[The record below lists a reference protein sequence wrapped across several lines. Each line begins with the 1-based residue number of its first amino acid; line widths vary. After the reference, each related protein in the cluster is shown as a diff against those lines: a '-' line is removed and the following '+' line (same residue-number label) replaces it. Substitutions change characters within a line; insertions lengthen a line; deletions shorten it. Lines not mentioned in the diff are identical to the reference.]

1 MLHFRATY
9 WSRCSSFKAFLTYTI
24 AWKLQGKVSLGC
36 CACWVRAA
44 ASKRLFEKPVVK
56 GCALHMGWREERH
69 PSTTV
74 LTYWGW
80 QLLHPPVQKAWAQQA
95 LLTGLPWELSGTDS
109 DLGAALWRRTGARLK
124 ASLHC
129 VSTGFLCWPSKEW
142 LCGAAWG
149 KGEPATPGVT
159 SEMEALQQHCHT
171 SPSWMQGKHQLG
183 CLGSVTQLQRQH
195 RQLVQGA
202 AASPTHTHPSSRRVL
217 AFKVILSGSEVPA
230 GVSKRAPAL
239 LLLLL
244 GLPLHQ
250 WCCCSYEFYVSAFR
264 DNLTNHIFFRD
275 HKQE

>member
-9 WSRCSSFKAFLTYTI
+9 WSRCSLFKAFLTYTT

-129 VSTGFLCWPSKEW
+129 VSTGSLCWSSKEVTLW
-142 LCGAAWG
+142 SSLRKGRASHTWCHIRDGGSPAAL
-149 KGEPATPGVT
+149 P
-159 SEMEALQQHCHT
+159 H
-171 SPSWMQGKHQLG
+171 
-183 CLGSVTQLQRQH
+183 
-195 RQLVQGA
+195 
-202 AASPTHTHPSSRRVL
+202 
-217 AFKVILSGSEVPA
+217 LSIMNARETPA
-230 GVSKRAPAL
+230 G
-239 LLLLL
+239 LL
-244 GLPLHQ
+244 GECNPAAKAAQAAGAGGSSITHSHSPLFK
-250 WCCCSYEFYVSAFR
+250 EGTG
-264 DNLTNHIFFRD
+264 L
-275 HKQE
+275 